1 MKADTS
7 KLPAYVGV
15 EIPGQGYGVYRIA
28 KVSQPAQLDEAR
40 RKQESEQ
47 IGRAVGGAEMYGYVE
62 ALKRK
67 AKAKINVKAADL
79 GTKAE

>member
-28 KVSQPAQLDEAR
+28 KVVQPAQADEAR
-40 RKQESEQ
+40 RKQEAEQ
-47 IGRAVGGAEMYGYVE
+47 IGRAVGGGEMYGFVE
-62 ALKRK
+62 ALKHK
-67 AKAKINVKAADL
+67 AKAKINVKPADL
-79 GTKAE
+79 GAKSE